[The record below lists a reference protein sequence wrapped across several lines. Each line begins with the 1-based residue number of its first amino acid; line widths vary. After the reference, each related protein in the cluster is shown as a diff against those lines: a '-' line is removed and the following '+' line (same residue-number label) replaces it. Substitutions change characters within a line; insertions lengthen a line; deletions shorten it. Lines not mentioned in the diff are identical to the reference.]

1 MSKVGALLLITITTM
16 ILFTEND
23 VLAQYGTIRE
33 CRMKASFDK
42 MDTDKDGNISR
53 AEYFAYQQSVA
64 EARFTWIDA
73 DGNGFATRTE
83 HQEGVRD
90 LMGKVEHK
98 WVKKGL
104 SR

>member
-1 MSKVGALLLITITTM
+1 MSKLGAMLLIAIATM
-16 ILFTEND
+16 ILFTENY
-23 VLAQYGTIRE
+23 VLAQCGTISGARIE
-33 CRMKASFDK
+33 ASFGK
-42 MDTDKDGNISR
+42 MDTDQDGNISR
-53 AEYFAYQQSVA
+53 AEYMAYQQKVA

-98 WVKKGL
+98 LVSKGL
-104 SR
+104 HR